1 MQIQIEYKDLDKVVR
16 KFDVMPSQ
24 VNTAVRK
31 ATNAVAAELKREITG
46 KEGLSKYGRH
56 KKGKDT
62 PSPSDGKSPPAQ
74 VTTNLRRS
82 IKIYTAKKIG
92 FGQYSQSVMP
102 TAVYARAQERG
113 TDRLPARPYM
123 KPARDRIMKQKKA
136 QAIFR
141 KYFND
146 AITGFTNG
154 N

>member
-24 VNTAVRK
+24 VDTAVRK

-56 KKGKDT
+56 KKGTDT
-62 PSPSDGKSPPAQ
+62 PSPAGEPPAQ

-92 FGQYSQSVMP
+92 FGQYSQAVMP
-102 TAVYARAQERG
+102 TAIYAHAQERG
-113 TDRLPARPYM
+113 TDRLPKRPYM